1 MKYVVISC
9 ALLIV
14 LLTYSGCSS
23 SRELAAIPPGLDLS
37 TVPRE
42 SFTVTA
48 ERFRFTPDEIHVKA
62 GTLLRLELKG
72 TGGTHSF
79 KVSDF
84 GIDEPLD
91 EGESKTVELYVG
103 QKGEYPFRCSHFC
116 GIGHFGM
123 KGKIIAE

>member
-1 MKYVVISC
+1 MKHVVTSC

-14 LLTYSGCSS
+14 LVLYAGCSS
-23 SRELAAIPPGLDLS
+23 SRELTAIPPGLDLS
-37 TVPRE
+37 NVPKE

-48 ERFRFTPDEIHVKA
+48 ERFRFTPDEIHIRA
-62 GTLLRLELKG
+62 GTLIHLDLKG
-72 TGGTHSF
+72 VGGAHAF
-79 KVSDF
+79 RVSDF

-91 EGESKTVELYVG
+91 EGETKSIELYVG
-103 QKGEYPFRCSHFC
+103 QKGEYAFRCSHFC